1 MSFPLDL
8 PQYLTSVSRTE
19 EIISEAESKL
29 ALPNDQLKHAQF
41 WFVNQTPQDSV
52 AFNHLLA
59 GDMDKA
65 IEIWTK
71 KDCVSSLQN
80 RIVCALMKGDYNE
93 SLNLADQL
101 YCNDTYTSQFI
112 EAILGNIGN
121 VPYKDMAFLFLDNL
135 SEEVETTKIIS
146 STTKTT
152 WKKHLKDRASKPL
165 YDTIFNEI
173 EKAKATRGKDAN
185 KRWECGHKL
194 YENTKKPLTEL
205 KALVRTSDT
214 QYRMV
219 ADKLGLEILQ
229 CGIDYYNNSN
239 DADSARKAMV
249 LQNYAMTIV
258 LGQMAKDRCKENV
271 DILKKIIATL
281 PPQSIAVEDGK
292 IQRALRQYCNSLEDI
307 ETLLN
312 NAEPI
317 LRSIATKLGKSNSY
331 YRNISTKIVEKALS
345 TLIDVVNRA
354 LSYPSI
360 DTIRTIEKAWKI
372 TLRLDKYD
380 IEADYKY
387 KRYNTNREK
396 LEEIVCTIKQ
406 IPQPESQPKQEEN
419 GCLWSIIIIIVII
432 LSWGILNNC
441 SQHDNH
447 YSMPAPIEDDMDSV
461 ALNDTMAIEDND
473 YNYVNINTQENQN
486 DKEQHQYAENRL
498 NTGSRPYSNVYG
510 KGRTG
515 NNYLI
520 FNTCKGSDYIII
532 VKTFQGQKVVSH
544 IYINGG
550 DTGKL
555 FLPNGKYSIYFYSGH
570 GWDPNKRPNP
580 NNPKIVGGF
589 VYDENIQK
597 DEPISLYDE
606 YGEYTLY
613 PVKNGNTILDSSNE
627 KEVF

>member
-41 WFVNQTPQDSV
+41 WFVNKTPQDNV
-52 AFNHLLA
+52 AFNHLID

-71 KDCVSSLQN
+71 KDCASSLQN

-93 SLNLADQL
+93 TLILADQL

-135 SEEVETTKIIS
+135 SDEVETTKIIS
-146 STTKTT
+146 STTKIT
-152 WKKHLKDRASKPL
+152 WKKHIKDRASKPL

-173 EKAKATRGKDAN
+173 EKAKATRGKDAT
-185 KRWECGHKL
+185 KRWESGHKL
-194 YENTKKPLTEL
+194 YENTQKPLTEL

-292 IQRALRQYCNSLEDI
+292 IQRALRQYCNSLNDI

-312 NAEPI
+312 NTEPI
-317 LRSIATKLGKSNSY
+317 LRSIGTKLGKSNNY

-345 TLIDVVNRA
+345 TLIDVVNR
-354 LSYPSI
+354 SQTYFSES
-360 DTIRTIEKAWKI
+360 TISTIKRAWRT
-372 TLRLDKYD
+372 TLRLDQFD
-380 IEADYKY
+380 METDYKY
-387 KRYNTNREK
+387 KRYNPNRETLK
-396 LEEIVCTIKQ
+396 SLIDQ
-406 IPQPESQPKQEEN
+406 IPNRKKDDDESPIS
-419 GCLWSIIIIIVII
+419 CTTIIIGIIVFYF
-432 LSWGILNNC
+432 LL
-441 SQHDNH
+441 QF
-447 YSMPAPIEDDMDSV
+447 
-461 ALNDTMAIEDND
+461 
-473 YNYVNINTQENQN
+473 
-486 DKEQHQYAENRL
+486 
-498 NTGSRPYSNVYG
+498 
-510 KGRTG
+510 
-515 NNYLI
+515 
-520 FNTCKGSDYIII
+520 FN
-532 VKTFQGQKVVSH
+532 
-544 IYINGG
+544 
-550 DTGKL
+550 
-555 FLPNGKYSIYFYSGH
+555 
-570 GWDPNKRPNP
+570 
-580 NNPKIVGGF
+580 
-589 VYDENIQK
+589 
-597 DEPISLYDE
+597 SL
-606 YGEYTLY
+606 L
-613 PVKNGNTILDSSNE
+613 
-627 KEVF
+627 